1 MSTMPPSTKAQ
12 RPVQLDTPTLSRIGG
27 FLFFAVVGWLLYR
40 GWVLRDEH
48 YITAER
54 GVGYTIGII
63 GGSLMLLLLL
73 YPVRKNW
80 RPLRNW
86 GPLRYWFRVHMVFG
100 VLGPTLILFHANFG
114 LGSTNSNVALFCMLL
129 VAGSG
134 IIGRFFYTRIHY
146 GLYGSKASLNELG
159 DIVGFSRGHLNWLS
173 ESSEDFTN
181 HLQAI
186 ENIALTPS
194 KGVLQSSGRWMHF
207 ATTGWWHRWRLRR
220 AMCAVL
226 DKTAVDE
233 QWTKD
238 ARRKQR
244 AQAKRYL
251 KTYLDAT
258 RKVLEFN
265 FYERLFALW
274 HVVHLPFFLM
284 MVLSGIVHVIAVHM
298 Y

>member
-1 MSTMPPSTKAQ
+1 MSTMPPSTKTQ
-12 RPVQLDTPTLSRIGG
+12 RPVQLDSSTMSRIGSL
-27 FLFFAVVGWLLYR
+27 LFFAAVGWLLYR

-54 GVGYTIGII
+54 GVGYILGIV

-100 VLGPTLILFHANFG
+100 IVGPSLVLFHSNFG
-114 LGSTNSNVALFCMLL
+114 LGSINSNVALICMLL

-146 GLYGSKASLNELG
+146 GLYGSKANLGELG
-159 DIVGFSRGHLNWLS
+159 DIVGFSRGHLTWLS
-173 ESSEDFTN
+173 ENSEAFTN

-186 ENIALTPS
+186 EDIALKPA
-194 KGVLQSSGRWMHF
+194 KGVLHSSLRWFHF
-207 ATTGWWHRWRLRR
+207 AMTGWWHRWRLRH
-220 AMCAVL
+220 AMTVVL
-226 DKTAVDE
+226 NQVAAEE
-233 QWTKD
+233 QWDRETK
-238 ARRKQR
+238 RKQ
-244 AQAKRYL
+244 AQQAKRYL
-251 KTYLDAT
+251 KTYLDST
-258 RKVLEFN
+258 KKVLEFN

-274 HVVHLPFFLM
+274 HIAHLPFFLM

>member
-1 MSTMPPSTKAQ
+1 MSTMPPSTKTERQ
-12 RPVQLDTPTLSRIGG
+12 VQLNSSTMSRVGG
-27 FLFFAVVGWLLYR
+27 LLFFSIVGFLLYR
-40 GWVLRDEH
+40 GWQLRTEH
-48 YITAER
+48 YFTAER
-54 GVGYTIGII
+54 GVGYILGIV

-86 GPLRYWFRVHMVFG
+86 GPLRYWFRVHMIFG
-100 VLGPTLILFHANFG
+100 VLGPTLILFHSNFG
-114 LGSTNSNVALFCMLL
+114 LGSINSNVALICMLL

-134 IIGRFFYTRIHY
+134 VVGRFFYTRIHY
-146 GLYGSKASLNELG
+146 GLYGSKASLGELG
-159 DIVGFSRGHLNWLS
+159 DIVGFSRGHLAWLGENS
-173 ESSEDFTN
+173 ETFTS

-186 ENIALTPS
+186 ENIALSPT
-194 KGVLQSSGRWMHF
+194 KGVIHSSLRWFHF
-207 ATTGWWHRWRLRR
+207 AATGWWHRWRLRR
-220 AMCAVL
+220 AMMSVL
-226 DKTAVDE
+226 DKTAAEE
-233 QWTKD
+233 QWDKET
-238 ARRKQR
+238 RRNSR

-284 MVLSGIVHVIAVHM
+284 MVLSGVVHVIAVHM